1 MAKIH
6 RTLFITGATIDGWT
20 LDSGSQLNTADVT
33 FNVDIEE
40 NNAGTLLTVT
50 MAQSGGSLGTY
61 SIETQPT
68 NGQFE
73 VGSANGQ
80 VSLVS
85 GQTIDRETVAST
97 EIVIEIM

>member
-6 RTLFITGATIDGWT
+6 RILFFTGATINGWT
-20 LDSGSQLNTADVT
+20 LDGGSQGNTEDAT
-33 FNVDIEE
+33 FNVDIAE
-40 NNAGTLLTVT
+40 NDAGTLFTVT
-50 MAQSGGSLGTY
+50 MAQTGGTLGSY
-61 SIETQPT
+61 SIETQTT

-80 VSLVS
+80 VSLAS